1 MEYINYSEFKEGV
14 DCSYEIGIWSEL
26 NSFMEYNSDKI
37 AKYKNNYLKSE
48 EKYLVEINLKNY
60 CKEDALGLFH
70 KIAVFLE
77 YNYLTIYTKQFFEEL
92 GNSLP
97 KRRAFRLWLS
107 DQLSDNSKEVESF
120 IQEAFKNPAIIQFWK
135 DELLISV
142 LLSEYSESFF
152 RSNQKYQYS

>member
-1 MEYINYSEFKEGV
+1 MKHISYLELKEGV

-77 YNYLTIYTKQFFEEL
+77 YNYLTIYTKQFFEEKIVFNLFSKSLSSL
-92 GNSLP
+92 G
-97 KRRAFRLWLS
+97 FH
-107 DQLSDNSKEVESF
+107 VE
-120 IQEAFKNPAIIQFWK
+120 ITI
-135 DELLISV
+135 L
-142 LLSEYSESFF
+142 
-152 RSNQKYQYS
+152 